1 MTDVQQTEQQTP
13 VSSETENTSPVK
25 NKATGGGSF
34 SDSST
39 KKKKSQRSKATHP
52 PTSEMVNNAIK
63 TLQERNG
70 SSLQAIKKY
79 MVSNYKVDAEKMAP
93 FIKKFLKTA
102 IAAGAIV
109 QTKGKGASGSF
120 KLASASAKKSGRAK
134 TSSLKKKPA
143 AATAVSK
150 RAKARAA
157 STKKSSSPAKAKTTP
172 VSGSPVVE
180 SKKKAAVKAKKSPTV
195 GEKKVTSST
204 TAAVKKTTTV
214 RKAPSKAKKVTKGPT
229 KKPKA
234 PKPKTAKKVAGGA
247 AQLKSSSTKK
257 RSLPKKK

>member
-1 MTDVQQTEQQTP
+1 MTDVQQTERNTR
-13 VSSETENTSPVK
+13 VSSETENTTLVK
-25 NKATGGGSF
+25 NEAAGGGSS

-79 MVSNYKVDAEKMAP
+79 MASNYKVDAEKMAP

-120 KLASASAKKSGRAK
+120 KLPSAFAKKSGRAR

-143 AATAVSK
+143 AAVSK
-150 RAKARAA
+150 TAKARAI
-157 STKKSSSPAKAKTTP
+157 STKKSSSAAKAKTTP

-195 GEKKVTSST
+195 GEKKVTNST

-234 PKPKTAKKVAGGA
+234 PKPKIAKKVAGGA

-257 RSLPKKK
+257 RSLPKRK

>member
-1 MTDVQQTEQQTP
+1 MTDVQQTEQHTR
-13 VSSETENTSPVK
+13 VSSETENTTPVK
-25 NKATGGGSF
+25 NEAVGGGSS

-79 MVSNYKVDAEKMAP
+79 MASNYKVDAEKMAP

-120 KLASASAKKSGRAK
+120 KLPSVSAKKSSRAR

-143 AATAVSK
+143 AAVSK
-150 RAKARAA
+150 TAKARAI
-157 STKKSSSPAKAKTTP
+157 STKKSSSASSLSSEIISVKRDMCFKIICFFDK
-172 VSGSPVVE
+172 VSIILLVLSLILLIFFILE
-180 SKKKAAVKAKKSPTV
+180 LI
-195 GEKKVTSST
+195 TSSLVCNNW
-204 TAAVKKTTTV
+204 AE
-214 RKAPSKAKKVTKGPT
+214 
-229 KKPKA
+229 
-234 PKPKTAKKVAGGA
+234 
-247 AQLKSSSTKK
+247 L
-257 RSLPKKK
+257 L